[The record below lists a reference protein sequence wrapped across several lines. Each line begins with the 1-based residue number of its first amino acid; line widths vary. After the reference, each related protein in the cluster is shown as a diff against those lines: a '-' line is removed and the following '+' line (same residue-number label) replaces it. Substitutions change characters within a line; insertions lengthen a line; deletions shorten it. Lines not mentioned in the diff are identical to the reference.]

1 MTKKEIKALAKEIMN
16 EMDKEGLDM
25 EIVLDNKQLN
35 KLADS
40 IVDKLLTNYIRE
52 QAQWYSTSTIDDI
65 YDRFRK
71 EQTRPT
77 KKSETE
83 SELLGE
89 LASLMTR
96 LDYHTEREEYEKCA
110 KIQKQIDMVN
120 DKISKL

>member
-1 MTKKEIKALAKEIMN
+1 MTKKEIKELAKEIMK
-16 EMDKEGLDM
+16 EMDRDGLDM
-25 EIVLDNKQLN
+25 EVTLNREQLEI
-35 KLADS
+35 LADF
-40 IVDKLLTNYIRE
+40 IVDRLLGTRTR
-52 QAQWYSTSTIDDI
+52 QQWYSTSTIDDI

-77 KKSETE
+77 KKSDTE

>member
-1 MTKKEIKALAKEIMN
+1 MTKKEIKDLAREIMK
-16 EMDKEGLDM
+16 EMDKKGLDM
-25 EIVLDNKQLN
+25 EVTLDERQLEI
-35 KLADS
+35 LADF
-40 IVDKLLTNYIRE
+40 IVDRLLGTRTR
-52 QAQWYSTSTIDDI
+52 QQWYSTSTIDDI

-77 KKSETE
+77 KKSDTE

>member
-1 MTKKEIKALAKEIMN
+1 MTKKEIKELAKEIMK
-16 EMDKEGLDM
+16 EMDRDGLDM
-25 EIVLDNKQLN
+25 EVTLNREQLEI
-35 KLADS
+35 LADF
-40 IVDKLLTNYIRE
+40 IVDRLLGTRTR
-52 QAQWYSTSTIDDI
+52 QQWYSTSTIDDI

>member
-1 MTKKEIKALAKEIMN
+1 MTKKEIKDLAREIMK
-16 EMDKEGLDM
+16 EMDKTGLDM
-25 EIVLDNKQLN
+25 EVTLDERQLEI
-35 KLADS
+35 LADF
-40 IVDKLLTNYIRE
+40 IVDRLLGTRTR
-52 QAQWYSTSTIDDI
+52 QQWYSTSTIDDI

-77 KKSETE
+77 KKSDTE